1 MDLSMY
7 RDFAEVHE
15 DRHWWFVGRRRIV
28 RSLLATLLGGS
39 RDRTILEIG
48 CGTGGMLPVLAEF
61 GRGTGIDPPE
71 GAIRY
76 SRQRHGRP
84 AELLCVDFP
93 PQLPPG
99 GRFRGLCPFD
109 VLG

>member
-48 CGTGGMLPVLAEF
+48 CGTGGVLPVLAEF
-61 GRGTGIDPPE
+61 GRVTGIDPPE
-71 GAIRY
+71 DPIPH
-76 SRQRHGRP
+76 SPPRHGP
-84 AELLCVDFP
+84 HPPLPCGDFP
-93 PQLPPG
+93 APLPTG
-99 GRFRGLCPFD
+99 GALA
-109 VLG
+109 